1 MKKNLYI
8 FFFIVFNFYSCV
20 KKDQTVYS
28 DQFITVLGTIQDA
41 GYPHIGCVK
50 HCCNE
55 GFNSKDINFVTSL
68 GLTDLSNGK
77 YFLFE
82 ATPDISDQLK
92 YLKNDT
98 NSTTIIDGVFLSHA
112 HIGHYTGLM
121 YFGREALG
129 GFKIPVFAMPRMLSF
144 LKNNGPWSQLSSLE
158 NIDLIPVENN
168 ISLNIT
174 SNLSVVPF
182 EVPHRDE
189 YSETVGY
196 KIIGPN
202 KSALFIPDI
211 NKWELWNRDIVN
223 EVISVDYAFL
233 DATFFQDGEINRP
246 MSEIPHPFITETLK
260 LFENESREVKNKIY
274 FIHFNHTNI
283 SLETNNSV
291 IDSII
296 SLGYNFSRFGDQL
309 PL

>member
-1 MKKNLYI
+1 M
-8 FFFIVFNFYSCV
+8 
-20 KKDQTVYS
+20 QP

-50 HCCNE
+50 YCCNQ

-68 GLTDLSNGK
+68 GLTDLSDSK

-82 ATPDISDQLK
+82 ATPDISDQLSF
-92 YLKNDT
+92 LKNDT
-98 NSTTIIDGVFLSHA
+98 NSKTIIDGVFLTHA

-129 GFKIPVFAMPRMLSF
+129 GFKIPVFAMHRMLSF
-144 LKNNGPWSQLSSLE
+144 LKNNGPWSQLSSLK
-158 NIDLIPVENN
+158 NIDLIPLENN

-189 YSETVGY
+189 FSETVGY

-223 EVISVDYAFL
+223 EVMSVDYAFL

-260 LFENESREVKNKIY
+260 LFENESRELKNKIY

-291 IDSII
+291 IDSIAN
-296 SLGYNFSRFGDQL
+296 LGYNFSHFGDQL
-309 PL
+309 SL